1 MLKKLGYI
9 FSKKDKV
16 TIALLLV
23 AVVIGSF
30 FELMGVTIFMP
41 FIEIIMDPA
50 VIMENEM
57 LHWIYAAGGFQS
69 TTGFLTAISAAI
81 IFIYIFKNLFMIW
94 EKNAIYKFS
103 YRTQRTISTRLLT
116 AYMNEPYTFHLNKNI
131 AVLQRSMQEDTDLFT
146 KGIIHAMEMLAEVV
160 VCIAIGLYLFKVSM
174 SITAVVVGLLVVCVG
189 MFTIISKR
197 YSRRLGQQSQEYKG
211 TLYQWMNQSLGGIKE
226 IKVLNREDYF
236 IHSYDSYFQKYVHG
250 LRLNRLIGIIPKH
263 VVEAVSMTGLLIA
276 VIIKMHFGQKELI
289 EFVPQLSVFA
299 VAAFRL
305 LPSVGKINEHMSAT
319 LYSAPSLDL
328 IYHDLKEVE
337 DMMGD
342 RVTGHE
348 DAMKY
353 AGGTGRGM
361 GNKGGTPAESG
372 AVLKNGK
379 ARERKVDKSW
389 KLKERIKVQQLSY
402 HYPDSEVNVIDK
414 ANFVIPKGK
423 TIAFIG
429 SSGAGKTTMVDIL
442 LGLLKPQY
450 GKIYAD
456 DMDIDKNLPTWQ
468 KEIGY
473 IPQVIYLSDDT
484 IRNNIAFGIPVDQI
498 DEEAVMEALKKAQLY
513 DFVENLPEGLETY
526 VGDRGVRLSG
536 GQRQR
541 IGIAR
546 ALYHDPEILV
556 LDEATSAL
564 DNETEAAVMESIENL
579 HGTKTMIIIAHRLS
593 TIRNV
598 DTIYEVAGGQV
609 VERSKEEVFD

>member
-16 TIALLLV
+16 TIAFLLV
-23 AVVIGSF
+23 AVIIGSF

-41 FIEIIMDPA
+41 FIEIIMDPD
-50 VIMENEM
+50 VIMENVA
-57 LHWIYAAGGFQS
+57 LHWAYELGGFQS

-81 IFIYIFKNLFMIW
+81 IFIYIFKNLFMVW

-103 YRTQRTISTRLLT
+103 YRTQRSISTRLLK

-189 MFTIISKR
+189 MFTVISKR
-197 YSRRLGQQSQEYKG
+197 YSRKLGQQSQKYKG

-236 IHSYDSYFQKYVHG
+236 IQSYDSYFQKYVHG
-250 LRLNRLIGIIPKH
+250 LRMNRLIGVIPKH

-276 VIIKMHFGQKELI
+276 IIIKMYFGQKELI

-337 DMMGD
+337 DMMVD
-342 RVTGHE
+342 RAVGH
-348 DAMKY
+348 
-353 AGGTGRGM
+353 
-361 GNKGGTPAESG
+361 GNAETVATESG
-372 AVLKNGK
+372 VISVNDKKN
-379 ARERKVDKSW
+379 ENPVDKSW

-402 HYPDSEVNVIDK
+402 HYPDSEVNVIEK

-450 GKIYAD
+450 GKIFAD
-456 DMDIDKNLPTWQ
+456 DMDIDKNMSTWQ

-484 IRNNIAFGIPVDQI
+484 IRNNIAFGVPADQI

-513 DFVENLPEGLETY
+513 EFVENLPEGLETY

-598 DTIYEVAGGQV
+598 DTIYEVTGGQV